1 MWVQVP
7 PPPPFKEK
15 RKMLTKSQKKYT
27 EEFEKYK
34 DMIIQP
40 GFYIGVHAPV
50 GTVLSTII
58 EYEVLSVGLDEA
70 VLKTVKSGH
79 VTTKTLH
86 WCRKN
91 LMEIKR

>member
-27 EEFEKYK
+27 EEFEKHK

-40 GFYIGVHAPV
+40 GFYINK
-50 GTVLSTII
+50 SRTII

>member
-1 MWVQVP
+1 
-7 PPPPFKEK
+7 
-15 RKMLTKSQKKYT
+15 MLTKGQKKYT
-27 EEFEKYK
+27 EEYEKYK
-34 DMIIQP
+34 DVIIRQ
-40 GFYIGVHAPV
+40 GFYVNKNR
-50 GTVLSTII
+50 TII

-91 LMEIKR
+91 LMEIKKY

>member
-1 MWVQVP
+1 
-7 PPPPFKEK
+7 
-15 RKMLTKSQKKYT
+15 MLTKGQKKYT
-27 EEFEKYK
+27 EEYEKYK
-34 DMIIQP
+34 DVIIRQ
-40 GFYIGVHAPV
+40 GFYVNKNR
-50 GTVLSTII
+50 TII

-91 LMEIKR
+91 LVKQ

>member
-1 MWVQVP
+1 MP
-7 PPPPFKEK
+7 
-15 RKMLTKSQKKYT
+15 TKGQKKYT
-27 EEFEKYK
+27 EEYEKYK
-34 DMIIQP
+34 DVIIRQ
-40 GFYIGVHAPV
+40 GFYVNKNR
-50 GTVLSTII
+50 TII

-70 VLKTVKSGH
+70 ILKTVKSGH

>member
-1 MWVQVP
+1 
-7 PPPPFKEK
+7 
-15 RKMLTKSQKKYT
+15 MLTKSQKKYS

-40 GFYIGVHAPV
+40 GFYINKNRP
-50 GTVLSTII
+50 II
-58 EYEVLSVGLDEA
+58 EYEVLSLGLDEA